1 MIFDAPLF
9 DNAAARVVRA
19 RLPGERGLPLVGET
33 LRILKDPVSTAVR
46 LHQKHGPVYW
56 SNAFGM
62 TSIVVSGPEA
72 LRAVFTD
79 PTSAY
84 SNGQAWEFYIGKF
97 FERGLML
104 LDFAEHKFHR
114 GVMQTAFKRQAIE
127 RYFQSMQPTIARAV
141 SGWPSGEVRVAKRLK
156 QLTLDVAIE
165 TFMGERPGPEADAVN
180 VAFVD
185 TVRAGTAFIRHP
197 VPFGRWGKGLRG
209 RQVLE
214 RFIRTRIP
222 KKRASPSHDLFSRL
236 CEATDAEGNRFTDD
250 DIVNHMIFLMMAA
263 HDTSTIT
270 LTSLLYQLA
279 RHPAWQERLRNEL
292 SALPAGGP
300 HPSVVRR
307 GAQPGPRHQ
316 GGHAPAHAAA
326 RHRAHDHQRG
336 GPARAPDPRGRPRW
350 RSAWPRRTGS
360 PLGGP
365 RPKSGDPD
373 RFGPERAEHRKHP
386 FLFSPFGGGAH
397 KCIGMHFGELEIRS
411 VVHHVLS
418 RFRLSVPRSYELPV
432 DYTSLPV
439 AADGLPMRLDRIS
452 A

>member
-292 SALPAGGP
+292 SALPAGDLTP
-300 HPSVVRR
+300 VSFDAAPSLDLAIKEAMRLLTPLPATARMTIKEVDLL
-307 GAQPGPRHQ
+307 
-316 GGHAPAHAAA
+316 GHLIPAGVPVAVSMAATHRLPAWWTAPEE
-326 RHRAHDHQRG
+326 
-336 GPARAPDPRGRPRW
+336 W
-350 RSAWPRRTGS
+350 
-360 PLGGP
+360 
-365 RPKSGDPD
+365 DPD

>member
-1 MIFDAPLF
+1 MIFDAPLL

-19 RLPGERGLPLVGET
+19 RLPGERGLPLLGET
-33 LRILKDPVSTAVR
+33 LRILQDPVANALR
-46 LHQKHGPVYW
+46 LHEKHGPVYW
-56 SNAFGM
+56 SNGFGM

-84 SNGQAWEFYIGKF
+84 ANGEAWEFFIGKF
-97 FERGLML
+97 FKRGLML
-104 LDFAEHKFHR
+104 LDFAEHRFHR
-114 GVMQTAFKRQAIE
+114 GVMQAAFKRQAIE

-141 SGWPSGEVRVAKRLK
+141 SGWPSGDVVRVAPRLK
-156 QLTLDVAIE
+156 QLTLDVATE
-165 TFMGERPGPEADAVN
+165 TFMGERLGPEADAVN
-180 VAFVD
+180 AAFVD

-214 RFIRTRIP
+214 SFIRTRIP
-222 KKRASPSHDLFSRL
+222 KKRANPSHDLFSRL
-236 CEATDAEGNRFTDD
+236 CEASDAEGNRFTDD

-279 RHPAWQERLRNEL
+279 RHPAWQERLRSEL
-292 SALPAGGP
+292 STLPAGDLTP
-300 HPSVVRR
+300 ASFDAAPSLDLAIKEAMRPLTPLPATARR
-307 GAQPGPRHQ
+307 TIKEVDLL
-316 GGHAPAHAAA
+316 GHLIPAGVPVAVSMAAT
-326 RHRAHDHQRG
+326 HRL
-336 GPARAPDPRGRPRW
+336 PEWWTAPDRF
-350 RSAWPRRTGS
+350 
-360 PLGGP
+360 
-365 RPKSGDPD
+365 DPD
-373 RFGPERAEHRKHP
+373 RFGPERAEHRQHP

-411 VVHHVLS
+411 VVHHVLT
-418 RFRLSVPRSYELPV
+418 RFRLSVPPGYELPV

-439 AADGLPMRLDRIS
+439 AADGLPMRLDRL
-452 A
+452 